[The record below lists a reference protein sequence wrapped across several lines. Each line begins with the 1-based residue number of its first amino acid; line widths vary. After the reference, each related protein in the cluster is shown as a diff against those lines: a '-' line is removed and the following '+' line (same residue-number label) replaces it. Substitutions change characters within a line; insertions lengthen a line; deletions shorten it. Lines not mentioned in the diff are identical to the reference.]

1 MKKDKPTTPDMDT
14 VYESLREVY
23 EIAENDIVIH
33 TNIELFQDLDNKN
46 WRNYQ
51 LSTKRIKEINTM
63 LKARGQRLLD
73 EMNKSTIKACEIVGI
88 PSTKFVESNE
98 KAIGMLLVSAREY
111 YKDSVTKVW
120 QISKPDLLN
129 LKQKIIQQMQQGI
142 ANGLKVQYR
151 TEPVRLTQKE
161 IQQGISSRTRTVGFK
176 EYMEMAVRTA
186 ISNDIV
192 EQQLKLN
199 GTTHNVFFVVN
210 SFGDCADD
218 HKTLQGKCYYDERW
232 INWNFPEEVKNKINQ
247 IIQSKRMLSMQY
259 VQGDTGQ
266 TVPGKKI
273 KIGWL
278 GTRPNCRHR
287 FVPITIEQAGGN
299 IDNLLD
305 SLHLKKGTYRDGKY
319 QETQKLRYIE
329 RNIRNNKAQLYQAH
343 KINNPELIKH
353 YSRKVYEWQKE
364 ARDQI
369 KEHPYLERDYRR
381 ETRDVIVQD
390 MGVRYNWDGSRV

>member
-1 MKKDKPTTPDMDT
+1 MNENKPTTPDMDT

-33 TNIELFQDLDNKN
+33 TNLELFQDMNNKN
-46 WRNYQ
+46 WKQYQ
-51 LSTKRIKEINTM
+51 LSTKRMKEINVM

-88 PSTKFVESNE
+88 PSTKFVASNE
-98 KAIGMLLVSAREY
+98 QAIGMLLVSAREY
-111 YKDSVTKVW
+111 YKDSVTRVW
-120 QISKPDLLN
+120 QLTKGDELRKKL
-129 LKQKIIQQMQQGI
+129 IQQMQRGI
-142 ANGLKVQYR
+142 ANGLSVQYK
-151 TEPVRLTQKE
+151 TKPVKLTPQE
-161 IQQGISSRTRTVGFK
+161 IQRGIVWRTRKVGFK

-186 ISNDIV
+186 ISNDIIE
-192 EQQLKLN
+192 EQLELN
-199 GTTHNVFFVVN
+199 ATTHNVFFAVN

-218 HKTLQGKCYYDERW
+218 HKSLQGRCYYDERW
-232 INWNFPEEVKNKINQ
+232 TSWNLPDDVKNKINQ
-247 IIQSKRMLSMQY
+247 IIQSKRMLPMQY

-266 TVPGKKI
+266 VVPGTKI

-299 IDNLLD
+299 IDTLLD

-319 QETQKLRYIE
+319 QETQKLRYME
-329 RNIRNNKAQLYQAH
+329 RNIRNNKAQLYQAQ
-343 KINNPELIKH
+343 KIGDQESINH
-353 YSRKVYEWQKE
+353 YSKVVRKWQAY
-364 ARDQI
+364 AREQV

>member
-1 MKKDKPTTPDMDT
+1 MNENKPTTPDMDT

-33 TNIELFQDLDNKN
+33 TNLELFQDLKNKN
-46 WRNYQ
+46 WKQYQ
-51 LSTKRIKEINTM
+51 LLTKRMKEINLM

-73 EMNKSTIKACEIVGI
+73 EMNKSTIKACELVGI
-88 PSTKFVESNE
+88 PSTKFVASNE
-98 KAIGMLLVSAREY
+98 QAIGMLLVSAREY
-111 YKDSVTKVW
+111 YKDSVTRVW
-120 QISKPDLLN
+120 QITKGDELRKKL
-129 LKQKIIQQMQQGI
+129 IQQMQYGV

-151 TEPVRLTQKE
+151 TKPVTLTPQE
-161 IQQGISSRTRTVGFK
+161 EARGIVWRTRTVGFK

-186 ISNDIV
+186 ISNDII
-192 EQQLKLN
+192 EQQLETN
-199 GTTHNVFFVVN
+199 ATTHNVFFAVN

-218 HKTLQGKCYYDERW
+218 HKSLQGRCYYDERW
-232 INWNFPEEVKNKINQ
+232 TSWNLPDDVRNRINQ
-247 IIQSKRMLSMQY
+247 IIQSKRMLPMQY

-266 TVPGKKI
+266 VVPGTKI

-299 IDNLLD
+299 IDNLLN

-319 QETQKLRYIE
+319 QETQKLRYME
-329 RNIRNNKAQLYQAH
+329 RNIRNNKAQLYQAK
-343 KINNPELIKH
+343 KIGDQESIKH
-353 YSRKVYEWQKE
+353 YSKIVRDWQQQ
-364 ARDQI
+364 AREQV

>member
-1 MKKDKPTTPDMDT
+1 MNENKPPTPDMDT

-33 TNIELFQDLDNKN
+33 TNLELFQDLNNKN
-46 WRNYQ
+46 WKQYQ
-51 LSTKRIKEINTM
+51 LSTKRMKEINVM

-88 PSTKFVESNE
+88 PSTKFVASNE
-98 KAIGMLLVSAREY
+98 QAIGMLLVSAREY
-111 YKDSVTKVW
+111 YKNSVTRVW
-120 QISKPDLLN
+120 QLTKGDELRKKL
-129 LKQKIIQQMQQGI
+129 IQQMQYGV
-142 ANGLKVQYR
+142 AYGLKVQYK
-151 TEPVRLTQKE
+151 TKPVKLTPQE
-161 IQQGISSRTRTVGFK
+161 IARGIVWRTRTVGFK

-192 EQQLKLN
+192 EQQKELN
-199 GTTHNVFFVVN
+199 ATTHNVFFIVN

-218 HKTLQGKCYYDERW
+218 HKTLQGKIYYDERW
-232 INWNFPEEVKNKINQ
+232 TSWNLPDEVKNKINQ
-247 IIQSKRMLSMQY
+247 IIQSQRMLSMQY

-266 TVPGKKI
+266 TVPGKNI

-287 FVPITIEQAGGN
+287 FVPITIEQAGGDTN
-299 IDNLLD
+299 KVLTDLNL
-305 SLHLKKGTYRDGKY
+305 KRGTYRDGKY
-319 QETQKLRYIE
+319 EVTQKLRMVE
-329 RNIRNNKAQLYQAH
+329 RNVRNYKAQLYQA
-343 KINNPELIKH
+343 KLVNDENLIKNYQH
-353 YSRKVYEWQKE
+353 FVSKWQGE
-364 ARDQI
+364 AR
-369 KEHPYLERDYRR
+369 KLVSEHDYLERDYRR